1 MELDLYNLTV
11 EEWYN
16 KQKVIDNLCHFTRTP
31 IVTQVTMMNTV
42 QLLWEKRFEEEDKLN
57 NAETAIEILQ
67 RNNGDLNVRHV
78 SIQEENENIK
88 TKITEAEV
96 EIMTAIGD
104 KDRMEEF
111 YRSSSCIGFYSENR
125 IAKEQSPEKCSACS
139 DVESQLEKHKS

>member
-16 KQKVIDNLCHFTRTP
+16 KQRVIDNLCHFTRTV

-57 NAETAIEILQ
+57 NAETAINILQ
-67 RNNGDLNVRHV
+67 KNNGYLTVRHC

-88 TKITEAEV
+88 AKITEAEV
-96 EIMTAIGD
+96 
-104 KDRMEEF
+104 
-111 YRSSSCIGFYSENR
+111 
-125 IAKEQSPEKCSACS
+125 
-139 DVESQLEKHKS
+139 